1 MLRRLQSLGMPDE
14 KLFTAGNLKF
24 DAEPGSD
31 LAETTDEIR
40 ERFGLQSEVPLIL
53 AASTHAP
60 EEEIILES
68 FKQLRTKQ
76 PARLMIAPRHPER
89 FNEVA
94 SLIQNSGLSWTRRTN
109 VPEANDT
116 EATVILLDTI
126 GELPATYSL
135 ATVVFVGGSIVDR
148 GGHNVLE
155 PAAAGAAVV
164 TGAHTHNFHAIV
176 DLMEE
181 AGAIVQLPPA
191 QGADASEEFTRAVE
205 KLLCGRERARG
216 IRPPRETTRR
226 EQPGRGRENDETH
239 RAALLRETARE
250 FSLRFNVACKRSHLM
265 KSIVLPPLSLLYG
278 AITRTRLSLYRRGTF
293 HTTKLERPVI
303 SVGNITTG
311 GTGKTPLVEWVSRKL
326 AAKGKKVCILTRG
339 YGRKDPHLQVIV
351 SDGYGVLASPSEA
364 GDEPYLLATSL
375 TGQAA
380 VISSADRIAAGQEAI
395 KDFGTDCF
403 VLDDGFQHLRLARDL
418 NIVTIDATNPW
429 GGGTLLPYGRLREK
443 PEGTEQS

>member
-1 MLRRLQSLGMPDE
+1 
-14 KLFTAGNLKF
+14 
-24 DAEPGSD
+24 
-31 LAETTDEIR
+31 
-40 ERFGLQSEVPLIL
+40 
-53 AASTHAP
+53 
-60 EEEIILES
+60 
-68 FKQLRTKQ
+68 
-76 PARLMIAPRHPER
+76 
-89 FNEVA
+89 
-94 SLIQNSGLSWTRRTN
+94 
-109 VPEANDT
+109 
-116 EATVILLDTI
+116 
-126 GELPATYSL
+126 
-135 ATVVFVGGSIVDR
+135 
-148 GGHNVLE
+148 
-155 PAAAGAAVV
+155 
-164 TGAHTHNFHAIV
+164 
-176 DLMEE
+176 
-181 AGAIVQLPPA
+181 
-191 QGADASEEFTRAVE
+191 
-205 KLLCGRERARG
+205 
-216 IRPPRETTRR
+216 
-226 EQPGRGRENDETH
+226 
-239 RAALLRETARE
+239 
-250 FSLRFNVACKRSHLM
+250 M

-351 SDGYGVLASPSEA
+351 SDGYGVLVSPREA

-380 VISSADRIAAGQEAI
+380 VISSADRIAAGHEAI

-443 PEGTEQS
+443 PEGLRRADCVVITRCDQVKDLDPLRDDLTKLTDNRPIFYSQMRTARLSSLKNGPPTLSPPARVAAFCAIGNPSSFVEHLRRSGFEIASSTSFPDHHVYSQDEIDSITRSAQNAGATALITTAKDAVKLRQLSFSIPCYVLEIEISIDNCEELERLVANAAES